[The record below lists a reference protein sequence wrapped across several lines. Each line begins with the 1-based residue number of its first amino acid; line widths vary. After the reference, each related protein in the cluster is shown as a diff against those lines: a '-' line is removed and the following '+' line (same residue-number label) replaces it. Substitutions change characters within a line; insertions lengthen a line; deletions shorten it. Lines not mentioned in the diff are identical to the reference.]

1 LLCVVLLAGPASA
14 VTDQERCEAYQM
26 TGAGKRIL
34 AKLRCYARAKLNEK
48 EVSAACL
55 DRAEKRYVAH
65 VSQAGVGCQV
75 PDDIVAL
82 GAESD
87 EQMSGIVESLESE
100 PPAIV
105 DLSGTWQTHTVLRIN
120 PNGGVALDCEYYP
133 PGECPVGGLL
143 SITDCTTTMTQTGGS
158 FTQSS
163 QCTTPNDSPVKLGSF
178 TQTSTGEVNPVTG
191 EWTMDGSVFV
201 PGFTTYYFAGE
212 GVYSQDGQTMTGVTT
227 AGFATGQS
235 LWLASTTGHKV
246 D

>member
-1 LLCVVLLAGPASA
+1 
-14 VTDQERCEAYQM
+14 
-26 TGAGKRIL
+26 
-34 AKLRCYARAKLNEK
+34 
-48 EVSAACL
+48 
-55 DRAEKRYVAH
+55 
-65 VSQAGVGCQV
+65 
-75 PDDIVAL
+75 
-82 GAESD
+82 
-87 EQMSGIVESLESE
+87 MSGIVESLDSD
-100 PPAIV
+100 PPGIA
-105 DLSGTWQTHTVLRIN
+105 DLSGTWRTHTVLRVN
-120 PNGGVALDCEYYP
+120 PNGGVALDCEYYLA
-133 PGECPVGGLL
+133 GECPPGGIL

-178 TQTSTGEVNPVTG
+178 TQTSSGEVNPVTG

-235 LWLASTTGHKV
+235 LWLASTTGYKV